1 MNCSV
6 NFTWMKGKGSQ
17 GDVWLR
23 LELTLYL
30 RAGKRTDCSCG
41 RKVLSCLGGLLRA
54 GQRTDCSGQALEA
67 AGFELLRG
75 APFLSVARSS
85 CWTQKGTPYGVHDA
99 IC

>member
-1 MNCSV
+1 MVTVRTHPILESRKEN
-6 NFTWMKGKGSQ
+6 
-17 GDVWLR
+17 R
-23 LELTLYL
+23 LQL
-30 RAGKRTDCSCG
+30 RAEGFE
-41 RKVLSCLGGLLRA
+41 LLGGLLRA

-67 AGFELLRG
+67 EGFELLRG